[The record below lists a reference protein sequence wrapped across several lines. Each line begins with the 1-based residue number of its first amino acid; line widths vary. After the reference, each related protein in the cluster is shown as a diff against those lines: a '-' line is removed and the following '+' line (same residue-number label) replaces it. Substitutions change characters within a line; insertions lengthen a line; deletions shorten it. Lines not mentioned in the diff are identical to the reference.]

1 MNLENIELKKGNHKN
16 FEDGGNEFAIVC
28 HLKEK
33 LVQVEQLLGDLAK
46 RTFPGEID
54 SGDALLLYIEEQK
67 QNSRKEAI
75 HDCAEIAFDY
85 ISKWQNLESLA
96 RFTSA
101 IRALLEEESK

>member
-75 HDCAEIAFDY
+75 EECREIVNRNHVYFVESIRDFD
-85 ISKWQNLESLA
+85 
-96 RFTSA
+96 
-101 IRALLEEESK
+101 LLKEESK